1 MSRLGLRGPP
11 AGARLKDMGRINPCL
26 WFADQAEEAANFY
39 TSVFPNSR
47 ITEVQRSSDDGPG
60 PSGSVMV
67 VSFEL
72 DGERFMALNGGGHVT
87 FSEAISL
94 YVDCET
100 QDEVDALWN
109 ALTEGGVE
117 SQCGWLRDRYGVSW
131 QIVPRS
137 LSEMLADPDPVKA
150 GAVMQAMLKMTKID
164 TQVLRDA
171 YESAA

>member
-1 MSRLGLRGPP
+1 
-11 AGARLKDMGRINPCL
+11 MGRINPCL
-26 WFADQAEEAANFY
+26 WFADQAEEAAIFY

-47 ITEVQRSSDDGPG
+47 ITDVQRFADDGPG

-72 DGERFMALNGGGHVT
+72 DGEQFMALNGGGHT
-87 FSEAISL
+87 SFTEAISL
-94 YVDCET
+94 YVNCET
-100 QDEVDALWN
+100 QAEVDALWA

-131 QIVPRS
+131 QIVPRA
-137 LSEMLADPDPVKA
+137 LTDMLGDPDPVKA
-150 GAVMQAMLKMTKID
+150 GAVMQAMLKMSKID

-171 YESAA
+171 YDSS